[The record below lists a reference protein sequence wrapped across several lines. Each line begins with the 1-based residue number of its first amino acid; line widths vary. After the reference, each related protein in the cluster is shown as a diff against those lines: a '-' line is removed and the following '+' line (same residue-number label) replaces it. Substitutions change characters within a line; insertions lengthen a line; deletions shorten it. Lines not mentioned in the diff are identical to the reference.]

1 MRKKDSAVN
10 AYIDCN
16 KWATKLNTRF
26 SSAKKSEKLNY
37 KEMLG
42 IYAEFSDELTLV
54 RRLVSARVYEELFAI
69 TKMPRVYGEW
79 NVKQIGAEIGMDAT
93 KMSRLKEPEDGAL
106 TSVGP
111 FELRISP
118 PADGKQ
124 TRRLP
129 EGFYASVEGLYKTS
143 YFFLDKSCEK
153 VLFGDECA
161 PIHLPHNYSSLFSQ
175 IFCFHMLLY
184 NRLFN
189 LHPRK
194 EDDIDE
200 AVISCLTF

>member
-26 SSAKKSEKLNY
+26 SSAEKSEKLNY

-93 KMSRLKEPEDGAL
+93 KMSRLKE
-106 TSVGP
+106 
-111 FELRISP
+111 
-118 PADGKQ
+118 
-124 TRRLP
+124 
-129 EGFYASVEGLYKTS
+129 
-143 YFFLDKSCEK
+143 K
-153 VLFGDECA
+153 V
-161 PIHLPHNYSSLFSQ
+161 
-175 IFCFHMLLY
+175 
-184 NRLFN
+184 
-189 LHPRK
+189 
-194 EDDIDE
+194 
-200 AVISCLTF
+200 